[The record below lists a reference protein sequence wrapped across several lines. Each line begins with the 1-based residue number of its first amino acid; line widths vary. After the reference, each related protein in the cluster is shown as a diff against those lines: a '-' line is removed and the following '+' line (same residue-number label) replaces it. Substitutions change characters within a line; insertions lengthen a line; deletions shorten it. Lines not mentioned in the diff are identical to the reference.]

1 MIFDG
6 SDVGVANADLD
17 DFDLMAEGN
26 ILMSFDR
33 AIRFPTL
40 GLVDDSDIVQFTPT
54 QLGLNTSGSFSLF
67 FDGSAVGLATDGED
81 IDAMRYTSD
90 GELLISAYGTVN
102 VGDIQAQDEDL
113 LRFIPTS
120 LGATTAGS
128 WELYFDGSAVALK
141 AGSEDLSAVTSD
153 AVDQLYFATK
163 GDFTAV
169 SENEAAGDSDDILGC
184 TLGATGLESTT
195 CTFFAFFDGDLV
207 RFNRPLDGLSFET
220 TNRFTI
226 TQAGSGPTGDEPEQ
240 FEVIPDETVLDDEE
254 FDSFDTAQTDE
265 MILEDVQF
273 FLPLI
278 VR

>member
-226 TQAGSGPTGDEPEQ
+226 TQAGSGPTGDEPQQ